1 MTISHHLDQA
11 TLVAFSA
18 GTLSP
23 GLSLLAR
30 AHLELCPAC
39 CEAALAADEIGGSFM
54 CSQEDVHVSA
64 ASRAAVM
71 ERIQTATLHRLPVTR
86 STGKSEVPR
95 VLREVIGTDDL
106 DSLKWKKAGPG
117 VSMHKLPQQNG
128 ETGFLGLLRIA
139 PGRKMPDHGHGGSEL
154 TLILRGAYRDEI
166 GQFSRGDIA
175 DLDESIAHT
184 PMVSSEEDCICLT
197 ANVAPT
203 RFRSWSARIAQR
215 FIGI

>member
-1 MTISHHLDQA
+1 MTISHHLDHA

-39 CEAALAADEIGGSFM
+39 CKAAVAADEIGGNFM
-54 CSQEDVHVSA
+54 CRQEDVQVSA

-71 ERIQTATLHRLPVTR
+71 ERIQTATLHRLPVAR
-86 STGKSEVPR
+86 STSESEVPR
-95 VLREVIGTDDL
+95 VLGEVIGTDDL
-106 DSLKWKKAGPG
+106 DSLEWKKAGPG
-117 VSMHKLPQQNG
+117 VSMYKLPQQDG
-128 ETGFLGLLRIA
+128 GTGFLGLLRIA

-166 GQFSRGDIA
+166 GLFSRGDIA

-197 ANVAPT
+197 ANDAPT